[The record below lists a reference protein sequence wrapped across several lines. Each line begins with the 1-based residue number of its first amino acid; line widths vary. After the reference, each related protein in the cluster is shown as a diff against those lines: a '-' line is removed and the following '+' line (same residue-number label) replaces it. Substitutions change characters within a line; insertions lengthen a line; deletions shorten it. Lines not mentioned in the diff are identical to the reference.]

1 MTKLSDRD
9 AWWSAG
15 LAQVRVGS
23 APDSWGVWFPD
34 DSRQVPWSR
43 FLDEIAEAGYEWLE
57 LGPYGYLPTDP
68 RVLLDELGSRGLKI
82 SAGTVGGA
90 LHLPQAFDEVRDE
103 ATRVAALAGAVGAGY
118 LVFLPAMYRDLMTG
132 AALEPAELD
141 TEGWQGLVR
150 AAEELGRI
158 VQGEYGVRLVFH
170 PHADSHVETQR
181 QVERFLNDTDPAHI
195 GLCLDT
201 GHIAYRRGD
210 NAELLRRYSERV
222 EYVHFKQVDPAVLDE
237 VEREDLPFAQAV
249 ERGAVCEP
257 PGGVPAME
265 TIAPGLTGLAAN
277 VFVIVEQ
284 DMYPCPLDQPLPIAT
299 RTCGYLR
306 GCGLGAAHRRS
317 DTVFQH

>member
-1 MTKLSDRD
+1 MTSPITHHAPKH
-9 AWWSAG
+9 AA

-34 DSRQVPWSR
+34 DPRQVHWSR

-68 RVLLDELGSRGLKI
+68 AALAAELGQRGLKM

-90 LHLPQAFDEVRDE
+90 LHRAEEYAGVREE
-103 ATRVAALAGAVGAGY
+103 ALRVAGLAAAAGASY

-132 AALEPAELD
+132 ASLEPAELD
-141 TEGWQGLVR
+141 ADGWKRLTGSV
-150 AAEELGRI
+150 EELART
-158 VQGEYGVRLVFH
+158 VCGEHGVRLLLH
-170 PHADSHVETQR
+170 PHADSHVETQA
-181 QVERFLNDTDPAHI
+181 QTERFLSDTDPALV

-210 NAELLRRYSERV
+210 NAELLRRFPERV
-222 EYVHFKQVDPAVLDE
+222 EYVHFKQVDPVVLDE
-237 VEREDLPFAQAV
+237 VERENLPFAEAV
-249 ERGAVCEP
+249 TRGAVCEP
-257 PGGVPAME
+257 PKGVPSLESLAD
-265 TIAPGLTGLAAN
+265 GLAGLAPD

-284 DMYPCPLDQPLPIAT
+284 DMYPCPPDQPLPIAT

-306 GCGLGAAHRRS
+306 GSGLGSAARRAGRG
-317 DTVFQH
+317 